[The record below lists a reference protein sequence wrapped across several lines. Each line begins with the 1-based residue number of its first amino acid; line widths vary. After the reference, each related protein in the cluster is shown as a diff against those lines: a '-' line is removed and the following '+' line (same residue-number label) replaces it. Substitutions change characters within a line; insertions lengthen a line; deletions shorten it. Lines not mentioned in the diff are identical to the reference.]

1 MAVAVGKLFV
11 IVDMLNDFIK
21 PSGKLYFAKGQGVVD
36 PIVRLR
42 AACRAAG
49 WPVLY
54 VNDAHPEDSGEFTS
68 WPPHCVMGT
77 WGARIIDEL
86 QAGPG
91 DIVFHKDAMSFLAHA
106 PAEHMLTGFDASHLY
121 MAGVATEYCVQA
133 CALDARAR
141 GLAVTVIQDAI
152 AGVDMHEGDA
162 DKALSAMRQA
172 GVAFADTASLLEE
185 LG

>member
-1 MAVAVGKLFV
+1 MGKLFV

-42 AACRAAG
+42 AAFRAAG

-54 VNDAHPEDSGEFTS
+54 VNDAHPEDSEEFAS

-77 WGARIIDEL
+77 WGARIVDEL

-106 PAEHMLTGFDASHLY
+106 PAENLLKAFGATHLY

-133 CALDARAR
+133 CSLDARAR
-141 GLAVTVIQDAI
+141 GLAVTVVLDAI
-152 AGVDMHEGDA
+152 AGVDLHEGDA
-162 DKALSAMRQA
+162 DKALETMRQA
-172 GVAFADTASLLEE
+172 GVAFTDTAALLGQ